1 MFTLN
6 IQIQYLYLSLLKSEL
21 LKIHNA
27 NITNIYIYNKKDNLS
42 DHEDPLIKSYFQ
54 DLSKLNLYKS
64 FKNIGY

>member
-1 MFTLN
+1 M
-6 IQIQYLYLSLLKSEL
+6 
-21 LKIHNA
+21 HNA

-42 DHEDPLIKSYFQ
+42 DHEDLLIKSYFQ